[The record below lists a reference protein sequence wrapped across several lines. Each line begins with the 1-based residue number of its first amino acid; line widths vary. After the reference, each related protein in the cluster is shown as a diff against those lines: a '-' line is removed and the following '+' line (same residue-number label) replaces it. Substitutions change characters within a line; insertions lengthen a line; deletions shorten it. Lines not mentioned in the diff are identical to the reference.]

1 MAINIFCFIYF
12 FFSVR
17 SVFDAHWGGNALL
30 VYSTTFLFNIL
41 FSFVLSVRDG
51 VNQKQSKTRISR
63 CLLLITVEGD
73 IVT

>member
-1 MAINIFCFIYF
+1 MAINIFCFIY

-51 VNQKQSKTRISR
+51 VNQKQNKTRISR